1 MMMMMMMTTLPSVCY
16 VITCNFYLCLR
27 KHTSDTF
34 CCWREAPWVVCCS
47 SCVYLTPP
55 NGNCRN
61 QELFARV
68 YFILAQDSVR
78 LPPAMIYWA
87 NGMKEWTNVAT
98 LPGHQLACYIIFF
111 CTDAFFIR
119 QERLWGRSRHIKS
132 VLESSS
138 EGNLPTKG
146 PGHIH
151 SQFAWHSLCESVT
164 FDSRRQC
171 LPLFWLIRLKWSCST
186 HTFVYIA
193 DQVSY

>member
-1 MMMMMMMTTLPSVCY
+1 MLKRSSLGRVLLKLRLFNSTKWKLSEPGACCPSL
-16 VITCNFYLCLR
+16 FYSGSRLR
-27 KHTSDTF
+27 AFTASNDLLREWNEGMNK
-34 CCWREAPWVVCCS
+34 CCHV
-47 SCVYLTPP
+47 
-55 NGNCRN
+55 
-61 QELFARV
+61 ARTRTGLL
-68 YFILAQDSVR
+68 Y
-78 LPPAMIYWA
+78 
-87 NGMKEWTNVAT
+87 N
-98 LPGHQLACYIIFF
+98 FF